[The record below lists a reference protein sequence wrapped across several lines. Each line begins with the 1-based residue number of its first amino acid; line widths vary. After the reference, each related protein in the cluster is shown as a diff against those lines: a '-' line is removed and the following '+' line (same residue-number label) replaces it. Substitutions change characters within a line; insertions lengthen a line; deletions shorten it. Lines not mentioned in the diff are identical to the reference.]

1 MKRFI
6 LMLVLLA
13 SSVSIATA
21 DVPNSE
27 YIFKTQELAEE
38 FVKYSAEGNYKKTYK
53 AIRKIQKFV
62 QRLDNEQIFDFIGDI
77 DTAVGRSCE
86 KRGMT
91 QEEIAG
97 LKEVVYAILPNA
109 LREAAEEKGIVTKD

>member
-13 SSVSIATA
+13 SSVFIATA
-21 DVPNSE
+21 EVPNSE

-109 LREAAEEKGIVTKD
+109 LREAAEEKGIVIKD